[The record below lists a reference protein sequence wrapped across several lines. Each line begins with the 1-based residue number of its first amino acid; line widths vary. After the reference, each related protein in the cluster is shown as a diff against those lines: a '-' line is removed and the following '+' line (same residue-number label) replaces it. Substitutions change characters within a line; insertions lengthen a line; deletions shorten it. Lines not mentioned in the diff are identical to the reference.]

1 MTKFIHKIGGMMALA
16 ALGVASFT
24 SCSEEIDD
32 SNLYT
37 FTGQTVIDYLRTWCW
52 LIAKRITHCNGSCK
66 HTVG

>member
-37 FTGQTVIDYLRTWCW
+37 LDRKSV
-52 LIAKRITHCNGSCK
+52 
-66 HTVG
+66 V

>member
-37 FTGQTVIDYLRTWCW
+37 FTGQTVIDYLRSDT
-52 LIAKRITHCNGSCK
+52 T
-66 HTVG
+66 

>member
-37 FTGQTVIDYLRTWCW
+37 FTGQTVID
-52 LIAKRITHCNGSCK
+52 
-66 HTVG
+66 